1 MPDPI
6 LLAIA
11 GALAGKATT
20 ALASG
25 GRTALGRLYRLVA
38 DKLSVKERDTKLLE
52 AVAERTDVARPDQE
66 AEVGQLAEVLDRA
79 GRDDPD
85 FAGRLRELWT
95 EARTELTA
103 DRGGVINEVSGDV
116 SGTVV
121 QARDIH
127 GGINIGGQPRPGM

>member
-11 GALAGKATT
+11 GALAGKAAT
-20 ALASG
+20 ALATG

-38 DKLSVKERDTKLLE
+38 DKLSGKEQDVKLLE
-52 AVAERTDVARPDQE
+52 AVAHRTDAPAPGQK
-66 AEVGQLAEVLDRA
+66 AEVGQLATALAQAEQ
-79 GRDDPD
+79 GDPE
-85 FAGRLRELWT
+85 FASRLRELWT

>member
-11 GALAGKATT
+11 GALAGKAAT

-38 DKLSVKERDTKLLE
+38 GKLSAKEQDTKLLE
-52 AVAERTDVARPDQE
+52 AVAERTDVARPEQE
-66 AEVGQLAEVLDRA
+66 PEVGRLAEVLDRA
-79 GRDDPD
+79 GRDDPE